1 VHVARHPLT
10 LPLTQGLPLLFP
22 LTAMT
27 LRALEG
33 KLVRDSKRKAVPLW
47 QWLLEPSMRQQAA

>member
-1 VHVARHPLT
+1 
-10 LPLTQGLPLLFP
+10 
-22 LTAMT
+22 MT